1 MLILQFF
8 SIFCTKIDNSKNQSQ
23 YPYRFVGTLIEFIV
37 KGGFTSRYES
47 AFLHHS
53 SRSWVADEVSADERL
68 DVSRIADLRYH
79 QSKGLG
85 AYALAPIRFAHPIA
99 HRGFSFPS
107 RQATVARRSVAHG
120 SYCLTG
126 LIPYD
131 SPCGGIIEHG
141 TDYLQTLLFRKMRRP
156 TCPRPNLRVACI
168 LIQSL
173 GISVKPRAKGYSLCL
188 HHSSILLQK
197 YCVPCKYPNY
207 WVRKQGYVTNGM
219 KQHDE

>member
-68 DVSRIADLRYH
+68 DVGCIADMRYH
-79 QSKGLG
+79 QSKRLG
-85 AYALAPIRFAHPIA
+85 AYALVPIWFAHPIA
-99 HRGFSFPS
+99 HCRFSFPS
-107 RQATVARRSVAHG
+107 RERAFARRSVANG
-120 SYCLTG
+120 SYCLAC

-131 SPCGGIIEHG
+131 SPCGGIVKHVA
-141 TDYLQTLLFRKMRRP
+141 DYLQALLF
-156 TCPRPNLRVACI
+156 
-168 LIQSL
+168 
-173 GISVKPRAKGYSLCL
+173 
-188 HHSSILLQK
+188 
-197 YCVPCKYPNY
+197 
-207 WVRKQGYVTNGM
+207 
-219 KQHDE
+219 